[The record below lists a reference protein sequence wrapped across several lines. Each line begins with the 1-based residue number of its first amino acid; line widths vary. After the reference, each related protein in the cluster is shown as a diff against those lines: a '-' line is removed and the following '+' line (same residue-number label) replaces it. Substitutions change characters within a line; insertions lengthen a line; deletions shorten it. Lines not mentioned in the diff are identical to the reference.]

1 MKHFEI
7 GYGIGNHTFVYK
19 CNTVAEAF
27 DALVDIFKHDPQA
40 KKWEW
45 GEYRKILL
53 DIKSGKRT
61 AYNEC
66 PVLIHYLN
74 GEV

>member
-7 GYGIGNHTFVYK
+7 GYGIGNHTFTWACSTAY
-19 CNTVAEAF
+19 EAL
-27 DALVDIFKHDPQA
+27 DALADIFSHDPRA
-40 KKWEW
+40 KKLEMD
-45 GEYRKILL
+45 EYMEILL

-61 AYNEC
+61 SYNEC
-66 PVLIHYLN
+66 PVLIHYLD